1 MELGRGGN
9 EGGSREEG
17 KEGAEERGIE
27 EEVRGKINEG
37 RPGDGVGERKEWS
50 SRRGIGKESVGV
62 EVGTDGR

>member
-9 EGGSREEG
+9 GGSREEG
-17 KEGAEERGIE
+17 KEGAEERGI